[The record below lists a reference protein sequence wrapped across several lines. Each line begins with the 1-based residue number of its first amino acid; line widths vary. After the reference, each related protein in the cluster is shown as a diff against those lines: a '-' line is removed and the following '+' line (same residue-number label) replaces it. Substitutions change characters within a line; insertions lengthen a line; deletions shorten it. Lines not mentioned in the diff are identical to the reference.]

1 MVFHYQVGEYVAA
14 WLKAA
19 QIDQDTKTPL
29 FRAFTRTGAVSE
41 RPLVRRNVFDMIKR
55 RVKAAGLPGTTTY
68 HTFRATGITT
78 YLEIY
83 TAVDQATVLLEEQT
97 WKGESAAG
105 VRPAVA
111 AMVGRARPPGEWLI
125 QEMPDA
131 GSLPA
136 LGRGEEQDV
145 MSIRGHQRTGMFWA
159 LPDGALWPGSQAR
172 QLRWGGDFEKDFVAG
187 AVQVTTEQMV

>member
-78 YLEIY
+78 DLENGG
-83 TAVDQATVLLEEQT
+83 TLEGARELAAHAKVDTTRLYHRSGDRITV
-97 WKGESAAG
+97 GEIE
-105 VRPAVA
+105 R
-111 AMVGRARPPGEWLI
+111 
-125 QEMPDA
+125 
-131 GSLPA
+131 
-136 LGRGEEQDV
+136 
-145 MSIRGHQRTGMFWA
+145 IRI
-159 LPDGALWPGSQAR
+159 
-172 QLRWGGDFEKDFVAG
+172 
-187 AVQVTTEQMV
+187 